1 MTEELSLPEPA
12 AGILA
17 RTHAILDQHVTPYT
31 PGREG
36 WALGGGTLL
45 SARWKHRR
53 STDLDLHIHPDTGLA
68 LLQPEHN
75 PELWRKMKAAGA
87 TRIELENPPTIHFR
101 EGRIE
106 LLRTRPTPLR
116 QPRYARFESGVA
128 KVLGTAQVL
137 TAKLKHRR
145 LFAPVRDLY
154 DIAVSARTEP
164 AETAVAVNS
173 LDGREFGAT
182 RARWLARKPLYE
194 RDAREEL
201 VGVPEEYEGIQS
213 DPAAHAASVL
223 KAARYHMIDVR
234 VTGNAII
241 VQTAN
246 ETTRQQ
252 HVYRTVRDART
263 GFEELGINAA
273 LHSRGW
279 NPGDIRNEANNAL
292 DRGADAVILCLT
304 GDETSSTR
312 TPPNEPDRERT
323 IRSRR
328 RP

>member
-17 RTHAILDQHVTPYT
+17 RTHAILDEHVTPHT
-31 PGREG
+31 PGRDG

-53 STDLDLHIHPDTGLA
+53 STDLDLHVHPDTGLA
-68 LLQPEHN
+68 LLQQERN
-75 PELWRKMKAAGA
+75 PELWRKMRAAGA
-87 TRIELENPPTIHFR
+87 TRIDLESPPTIHFP

-106 LLRTRPTPLR
+106 LLRTRPTPTR
-116 QPRYARFESGVA
+116 RPRYARFESGVA

-137 TAKLKHRR
+137 AAKLKHRR

-173 LDGREFGAT
+173 LDERELSAT
-182 RARWLARKPLYE
+182 QARWLARKPLYQ

-201 VGVPEEYEGIQS
+201 VGVPREYEAIRS
-213 DPAAHAASVL
+213 DPAAHAASAL
-223 KAARYHMIDVR
+223 KAARYHTIDIR
-234 VTGNAII
+234 VAGKAII
-241 VQTAN
+241 VRTAN

-252 HVYRTVRDART
+252 YVYRTIRDART

-273 LHSRGW
+273 LHGRGW

-292 DRGADAVILCLT
+292 DRGADAAILRLT
-304 GDETSSTR
+304 GDGST
-312 TPPNEPDRERT
+312 TVPNLR
-323 IRSRR
+323 
-328 RP
+328 

>member
-17 RTHAILDQHVTPYT
+17 RTHAILDQHVTPHT
-31 PGREG
+31 PGRGG

-68 LLQPEHN
+68 LLQQEHN
-75 PELWRKMKAAGA
+75 PELWRKMRAAGA
-87 TRIELENPPTIHFR
+87 TQIDLENPPTIHFP

-106 LLRTRPTPLR
+106 LLRTRPTPTR
-116 QPRYARFESGVA
+116 QARYARFESGVA
-128 KVLGTAQVL
+128 KVLSTAQVL

-164 AETAVAVNS
+164 AETAIAVNS
-173 LDGREFGAT
+173 LDEREFSAT
-182 RARWLARKPLYE
+182 QARWLARQPLYQ

-201 VGVPEEYEGIQS
+201 AGVPEEYEAIQS
-213 DPAAHAASVL
+213 DPAAHATSVL
-223 KAARYHMIDVR
+223 KAARYHTIDIR
-234 VTGNAII
+234 VTRNAII
-241 VQTAN
+241 VRTAN

-252 HVYRTVRDART
+252 HVYRTIQDART

-273 LHSRGW
+273 LRSRGW

-292 DRGADAVILCLT
+292 DRGANAAILCLT
-304 GDETSSTR
+304 GDESVEHPYTSG
-312 TPPNEPDRERT
+312 
-323 IRSRR
+323 
-328 RP
+328 

>member
-17 RTHAILDQHVTPYT
+17 RTHAILDQHVTPHT
-31 PGREG
+31 PGRDG

-53 STDLDLHIHPDTGLA
+53 STDLDLHVHPDTGLA
-68 LLQPEHN
+68 PLQQEHN
-75 PELWRKMKAAGA
+75 PELWRKMRAAGA
-87 TRIELENPPTIHFR
+87 TRIDLENPPTIHFP

-106 LLRTRPTPLR
+106 LLRTRPTPIR

-128 KVLGTAQVL
+128 KVLSTAQVL

-173 LDGREFGAT
+173 LDEREFSAT
-182 RARWLARKPLYE
+182 QARWLARRPLYRRE
-194 RDAREEL
+194 AREEL
-201 VGVPEEYEGIQS
+201 DGVPQEYEAIQF
-213 DPAAHAASVL
+213 DPGVHATNAL
-223 KAARYHMIDVR
+223 KAARYRTIDIR
-234 VTGNAII
+234 VTENAII
-241 VQTAN
+241 VRTAN
-246 ETTRQQ
+246 ETTRRQ
-252 HVYRTVRDART
+252 HVYRTIRDART

-273 LHSRGW
+273 LRSRGW
-279 NPGDIRNEANNAL
+279 NPGDVRNEANNAL
-292 DRGADAVILCLT
+292 DRGADAAILCLN
-304 GDETSSTR
+304 GDEST
-312 TPPNEPDRERT
+312 TVP
-323 IRSRR
+323 
-328 RP
+328 RPG

>member
-17 RTHAILDQHVTPYT
+17 RTHAILDQHVTPHT
-31 PGREG
+31 PGRDG

-68 LLQPEHN
+68 LLRQEHN
-75 PELWRKMKAAGA
+75 PELWRKMRAAGA
-87 TRIELENPPTIHFR
+87 TRIDLESPPTIHFP

-106 LLRTRPTPLR
+106 LLRTRLAPTL

-128 KVLGTAQVL
+128 KVLSTAQVL
-137 TAKLKHRR
+137 TAKLRHRR

-164 AETAVAVNS
+164 VETAIAVNS
-173 LDGREFGAT
+173 LDEREFSAT
-182 RARWLARKPLYE
+182 RARWLARQPLYQ

-201 VGVPEEYEGIQS
+201 AGVPEEYEAIRS
-213 DPAAHAASVL
+213 DPAAHATSVL
-223 KAARYHMIDVR
+223 KAVRYHTIDIR

-241 VQTAN
+241 VGTVN
-246 ETTRQQ
+246 ETTRQR
-252 HVYRTVRDART
+252 HVYRTIQDARS
-263 GFEELGINAA
+263 GFEELGVNAA
-273 LHSRGW
+273 LRSRGW

-292 DRGADAVILCLT
+292 DRGANAAILCLA
-304 GDETSSTR
+304 GDESTTR
-312 TPPNEPDRERT
+312 TPRG
-323 IRSRR
+323 
-328 RP
+328 